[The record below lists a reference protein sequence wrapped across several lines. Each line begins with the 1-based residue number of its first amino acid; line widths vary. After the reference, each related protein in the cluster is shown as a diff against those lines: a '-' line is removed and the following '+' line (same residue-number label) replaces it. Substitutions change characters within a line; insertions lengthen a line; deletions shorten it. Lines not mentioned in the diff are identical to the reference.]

1 MGLYGHKSEMTEQRG
16 RNAAR
21 GTSRWSNE
29 PSQQPA
35 GEWRL
40 WLLERIRG
48 LPWSPRARD
57 SDIPLGTRVL
67 VLKGDT
73 RNDLGQMAIVSRRAG
88 SQVEISYRDPTGAWR
103 TRRKLPSS
111 LIRMQEGIELVV
123 DGGGV
128 ARIQR
133 MAESSEAES
142 DIGRVSDD
150 EDEEVP
156 AQ

>member
-1 MGLYGHKSEMTEQRG
+1 
-16 RNAAR
+16 
-21 GTSRWSNE
+21 
-29 PSQQPA
+29 
-35 GEWRL
+35 
-40 WLLERIRG
+40 
-48 LPWSPRARD
+48 
-57 SDIPLGTRVL
+57 
-67 VLKGDT
+67 
-73 RNDLGQMAIVSRRAG
+73 
-88 SQVEISYRDPTGAWR
+88 
-103 TRRKLPSS
+103 
-111 LIRMQEGIELVV
+111 VV